1 MSTVV
6 AAASPLSQM
15 PSLQMPS
22 LQMPNPEK
30 PNPQKPSPQKSD
42 TQKLDTQ
49 ALAKQIRAIETAG
62 RGGYSLGVTGTGT
75 ISSGCSVLDN
85 ALPGGGYSLGTI
97 VEWVD
102 DHQRGGERSA
112 GGFGN
117 GSLYLA
123 LTAARYAMQESNKY
137 VVVIDSEESFYPPA
151 ALYMGLALDRIIVL
165 RPPSYDDAM
174 WAIDQSLRSSAV
186 AAVVARLDK
195 LSDLNARRFQLA
207 AEQNGALGLF
217 LRPASARSQPSW
229 SEVQWGICNHR
240 VNRSPASQNTAS
252 QNTEPMALA
261 TGSPRIQISSAIS
274 KTISNAGG
282 NPELALTA
290 QGNTRQIHL
299 ESLRMRG
306 GRSGQH
312 WMLMIDTQSGTITG
326 RKFVERTV
334 ERNNVAASTSSMR
347 LASQLA
353 MPTSPR
359 PASTSQ
365 PAKRNRAS

>member
-1 MSTVV
+1 MSPVV
-6 AAASPLSQM
+6 TAASPLSQK
-15 PSLQMPS
+15 PSL
-22 LQMPNPEK
+22 
-30 PNPQKPSPQKSD
+30 QKSD

-49 ALAKQIRAIETAG
+49 ALDTQKLAKQIRAIETAG
-62 RGGYSLGVTGTGT
+62 RGGYALGLTGKGT
-75 ISSGCSVLDN
+75 VSSGCSVLDN
-85 ALPGGGYSLGTI
+85 ALPGGGYSMGTI

-102 DHQRGGERSA
+102 GGDRVGERGGERGG

-137 VVVIDSEESFYPPA
+137 VVVIDSDESFYPPA
-151 ALYMGLALDRIIVL
+151 ALYMGLPLERIIVL
-165 RPPSYDDAM
+165 RPPSLDDAM

-240 VNRSPASQNTAS
+240 ANRLPASQNTAS

-261 TGSPRIQISSAIS
+261 TGSPRIQISNTVPHAFSNTAS
-274 KTISNAGG
+274 KTILNTGG

-290 QGNTRQIHL
+290 QGGTRQIHL

-326 RKFVERTV
+326 RKLVERTV

-353 MPTSPR
+353 MPTYPR
-359 PASTSQ
+359 PANTNQ

>member
-1 MSTVV
+1 MSTAVT
-6 AAASPLSQM
+6 AASPLSR
-15 PSLQMPS
+15 
-22 LQMPNPEK
+22 
-30 PNPQKPSPQKSD
+30 KSE
-42 TQKLDTQ
+42 TQRPDTQ

-62 RGGYSLGVTGTGT
+62 RGGYSLGLTGKGT

-85 ALPGGGYSLGTI
+85 ALPGGGYLLGTI

-102 DHQRGGERSA
+102 GGGRGGDRGG

-137 VVVIDSEESFYPPA
+137 VVVIDSDESFYPPA
-151 ALYMGLALDRIIVL
+151 ALYMGLALERIIVL
-165 RPPSYDDAM
+165 RPPSFDDAM

-240 VNRSPASQNTAS
+240 ANRLPAS

-261 TGSPRIQISSAIS
+261 TGSPRIQISNAVS

-282 NPELALTA
+282 NPELAFTA
-290 QGNTRQIHL
+290 QGGARQIHL

-326 RKFVERTV
+326 RKLVERTV
-334 ERNNVAASTSSMR
+334 ERNNVAASTSSIR

-359 PASTSQ
+359 PANTSQ

>member
-1 MSTVV
+1 VYARYVFEWTFEFTLASITQKTIHKYTFFVLVIWSPKSMLTVV

-15 PSLQMPS
+15 PSLQMPI
-22 LQMPNPEK
+22 
-30 PNPQKPSPQKSD
+30 PQKSD

-62 RGGYSLGVTGTGT
+62 RGGYSLGVTGKGT

-85 ALPGGGYSLGTI
+85 SLPGGGYSLGTI

-165 RPPSYDDAM
+165 RPPNYDDAM

-229 SEVQWGICNHR
+229 SEVQWGMCNQHT
-240 VNRSPASQNTAS
+240 NPMSSQG
-252 QNTEPMALA
+252 TEPRSL
-261 TGSPRIQISSAIS
+261 
-274 KTISNAGG
+274 
-282 NPELALTA
+282 A
-290 QGNTRQIHL
+290 QGRVRRIHL

-326 RKFVERTV
+326 RKLVERTV

-359 PASTSQ
+359 PASTNQ

>member
-1 MSTVV
+1 MSILITN
-6 AAASPLSQM
+6 ASPHSQ
-15 PSLQMPS
+15 
-22 LQMPNPEK
+22 K
-30 PNPQKPSPQKSD
+30 TD
-42 TQKLDTQ
+42 TQKNTQ
-49 ALAKQIRAIETAG
+49 KLAEQIRAIETAG
-62 RGGYSLGVTGTGT
+62 RGGYSLGLTGKPT
-75 ISSGCSVLDN
+75 ISSGCSMLDS
-85 ALPGGGYSLGTI
+85 ALPGGGYSPGTI

-102 DHQRGGERSA
+102 GGERTSRGLGGSRGFGSS

-123 LTAARYAMQESNKY
+123 LTAARCAMQDSNKY
-137 VVVIDSEESFYPPA
+137 LVVIDSEESFYPPA
-151 ALYMGLALDRIIVL
+151 ALYMGIAMERVIVL
-165 RPPSYDDAM
+165 RPPSFEDAM

-186 AAVVARLDK
+186 AAVVARLER

-229 SEVQWGICNHR
+229 SEVQWGVSNQR
-240 VNRSPASQNTAS
+240 RLRSP
-252 QNTEPMALA
+252 EPMALA
-261 TGSPRIQISSAIS
+261 TGSPRIQVSNVFSNTVS
-274 KTISNAGG
+274 NGVLNAGG

-290 QGNTRQIHL
+290 QGRGRGRQIQL

-312 WMLMIDTQSGTITG
+312 WMLMIDTQSGMITA
-326 RKFVERTV
+326 RKLVENQS
-334 ERNNVAASTSSMR
+334 ERNDVAASTSSVR

-353 MPTSPR
+353 MPTSTR
-359 PASTSQ
+359 PANTSG

>member
-1 MSTVV
+1 
-6 AAASPLSQM
+6 
-15 PSLQMPS
+15 
-22 LQMPNPEK
+22 
-30 PNPQKPSPQKSD
+30 
-42 TQKLDTQ
+42 
-49 ALAKQIRAIETAG
+49 
-62 RGGYSLGVTGTGT
+62 
-75 ISSGCSVLDN
+75 
-85 ALPGGGYSLGTI
+85 
-97 VEWVD
+97 
-102 DHQRGGERSA
+102 
-112 GGFGN
+112 
-117 GSLYLA
+117 
-123 LTAARYAMQESNKY
+123 LTAARYAMQASSKY
-137 VVVIDSEESFYPPA
+137 VVVIDSDESFYPPA
-151 ALYMGLALDRIIVL
+151 ALYMGLAIERIIVL
-165 RPPSYDDAM
+165 RPPSFDDAM

-240 VNRSPASQNTAS
+240 ANRLPPSQNSPSLNTASQNTAS

-261 TGSPRIQISSAIS
+261 TGSPRIP
-274 KTISNAGG
+274 ISNTGG
-282 NPELALTA
+282 NSTLAITA
-290 QGNTRQIHL
+290 QGGGRQIHL

-326 RKFVERTV
+326 RKLVERTV

-353 MPTSPR
+353 MPASPR
-359 PASTSQ
+359 PANTSQ
-365 PAKRNRAS
+365 PAKRNIAS

>member
-6 AAASPLSQM
+6 AAANPLSQM
-15 PSLQMPS
+15 LS

-30 PNPQKPSPQKSD
+30 PSLQKPSRQKPSPQKSD
-42 TQKLDTQ
+42 AQKLDTQ

-62 RGGYSLGVTGTGT
+62 RGGYSLGVTGKGT

-123 LTAARYAMQESNKY
+123 LTAARCAMQESNKY

-151 ALYMGLALDRIIVL
+151 ALYMGLALERIIVL

-229 SEVQWGICNHR
+229 SEVQWGVCNQHT
-240 VNRSPASQNTAS
+240 NPMSSQG
-252 QNTEPMALA
+252 TEPRSL
-261 TGSPRIQISSAIS
+261 
-274 KTISNAGG
+274 
-282 NPELALTA
+282 A
-290 QGNTRQIHL
+290 QGRVRQIHL

-353 MPTSPR
+353 LPTSPR